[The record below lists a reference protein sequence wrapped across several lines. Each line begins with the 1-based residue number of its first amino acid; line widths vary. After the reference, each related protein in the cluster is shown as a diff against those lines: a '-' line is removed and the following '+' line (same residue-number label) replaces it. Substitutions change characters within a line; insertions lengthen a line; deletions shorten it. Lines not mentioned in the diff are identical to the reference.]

1 MTLLLWL
8 WPLPPS
14 TKSSGLYSSAFWQS
28 CLSQPGGAAGSL
40 RLGLHLIVDTLPRN
54 PTPRTGLL
62 TLPSSHQATGPAALL
77 PFGFA
82 EIASLS
88 WGGGAGHRANTC
100 ASPSAG
106 RLREIEESGRGTG
119 RAGLST
125 SVSVQ
130 NPRWPTGRTG
140 AQQLTKCSEP

>member
-14 TKSSGLYSSAFWQS
+14 TKSSGLYSSAFPQS
-28 CLSQPGGAAGSL
+28 CLSPPGGAAGSL
-40 RLGLHLIVDTLPRN
+40 RLGLHLIVDTPPRN
-54 PTPRTGLL
+54 PSPRTGPL

-88 WGGGAGHRANTC
+88 WGGGHRANTC